1 MNLEMTGIINRRDY
15 REMKKINIRYLFLIL
30 LGNTLYALSVVMF
43 ILPNGLLSGGT
54 TGMGI
59 TLDHYF
65 SIPIEYFVF
74 VFNGLMFV
82 VGALMLGMKFALT
95 TLVSSFYYPI
105 ILGVFKGIPA
115 LSHVTEDKMLATV
128 CGGFLIGAGIGIV
141 IRAGASTGGM
151 DIPPLV
157 LNKKFGI
164 PVSASMD
171 VFDFAILITQMLFSD
186 KEECIY
192 GILMVVIY
200 TFILDKTLLLGTKK
214 MEVKIVSDHSEEITK
229 IILEKVDRGVT
240 LLHAETGYLKK
251 EQKMVMT
258 IVSNRELMVLKQ
270 MVQEI
275 DPSAFIII
283 GHVNEVK
290 GRGFSLDR
298 EYKN

>member
-1 MNLEMTGIINRRDY
+1 MKSEMTGTVNRRDY
-15 REMKKINIRYLFLIL
+15 REMKKLNIRHLFLIL

-43 ILPNGLLSGGT
+43 ILPNGLLTGGT

-59 TLDHYF
+59 TIDHYF
-65 SIPIEYFVF
+65 GIPIEYFVL
-74 VFNGLMFV
+74 VFNGLMFL
-82 VGALMLGMKFALT
+82 VGALVLGMKFALT

-157 LNKKFGI
+157 LNKKFDI
-164 PVSASMD
+164 PVSASMY
-171 VFDFAILITQMLFSD
+171 VFDFVILIMQMIFSD

-192 GILMVVIY
+192 GILLVVIY

-229 IILEKVDRGVT
+229 MILEKVDRGVT

-270 MVQEI
+270 RVQEI
-275 DPSAFIII
+275 DPNAFIII

-290 GRGFSLDR
+290 GRGFSLER

>member
-164 PVSASMD
+164 PVSASMY

>member
-128 CGGFLIGAGIGIV
+128 CGGFLIGVGIGIV

-164 PVSASMD
+164 PVSASMY
-171 VFDFAILITQMLFSD
+171 VFDFVILIMQMLFSD

-192 GILMVVIY
+192 GILMIVIY

>member
-15 REMKKINIRYLFLIL
+15 REMKKINIMYLFLIL

-164 PVSASMD
+164 PVSASMY
-171 VFDFAILITQMLFSD
+171 VFDFVILIMQMLFSD

-192 GILMVVIY
+192 GILMIVIY

>member
-1 MNLEMTGIINRRDY
+1 MNSEVTGIINRRDY
-15 REMKKINIRYLFLIL
+15 REMKKLNIRHLFLIL

-43 ILPNGLLSGGT
+43 ILPNGLLTGGT

-59 TLDHYF
+59 TIDHYF
-65 SIPIEYFVF
+65 GIPIEYFVL

-164 PVSASMD
+164 PVSASLY
-171 VFDFAILITQMLFSD
+171 VFDFAILIMQMLFSD

-192 GILMVVIY
+192 GILLVVIY

-229 IILEKVDRGVT
+229 MILEKVDRGVT

-290 GRGFSLDR
+290 GRGFSLER

>member
-1 MNLEMTGIINRRDY
+1 
-15 REMKKINIRYLFLIL
+15 MKKINIMYLFLIL

-128 CGGFLIGAGIGIV
+128 CGGFLIGVGIGIV

-164 PVSASMD
+164 PVSASMY
-171 VFDFAILITQMLFSD
+171 VFDFVILIMQMLFSD

-192 GILMVVIY
+192 GILMIVIY

>member
-15 REMKKINIRYLFLIL
+15 REMKKLNIRHLFLIL

-43 ILPNGLLSGGT
+43 ILPNGLLTGGT

-59 TLDHYF
+59 TIDHYF
-65 SIPIEYFVF
+65 GIPIEYVVF

-164 PVSASMD
+164 PVSASMY
-171 VFDFAILITQMLFSD
+171 VFDFAILIMQMLFSD

-229 IILEKVDRGVT
+229 MILEKVDRGVT

-290 GRGFSLDR
+290 GRGFSLER

>member
-15 REMKKINIRYLFLIL
+15 REMKKLNIRHLFLIL

-43 ILPNGLLSGGT
+43 ILPNGLLTGGT

-59 TLDHYF
+59 TIDHYF
-65 SIPIEYFVF
+65 GIPIEYFVL
-74 VFNGLMFV
+74 VFNGLMFL
-82 VGALMLGMKFALT
+82 VGALVLGMKFALT

-157 LNKKFGI
+157 LNKKFDI
-164 PVSASMD
+164 PVSASMY
-171 VFDFAILITQMLFSD
+171 VFDFVILIMQMIFSD

-192 GILMVVIY
+192 GILLVVIY

-229 IILEKVDRGVT
+229 MILEKVDRGVT

-270 MVQEI
+270 RVQEI
-275 DPSAFIII
+275 DPNAFIII

-290 GRGFSLDR
+290 GRGFSLER

>member
-1 MNLEMTGIINRRDY
+1 MTGAINRRDY
-15 REMKKINIRYLFLIL
+15 REMKKLNIRHLFLIL

-43 ILPNGLLSGGT
+43 ILPNGLLTGGT

-59 TLDHYF
+59 TIDHYF
-65 SIPIEYFVF
+65 GIPIEYFVL

-164 PVSASMD
+164 PVSASLY
-171 VFDFAILITQMLFSD
+171 VFDFAILIMQMLFSD

-192 GILMVVIY
+192 GILLVVIY

-229 IILEKVDRGVT
+229 MILEKVDRGVT

-290 GRGFSLDR
+290 GRGFSLER

>member
-1 MNLEMTGIINRRDY
+1 MNSEMTGIINRRDY
-15 REMKKINIRYLFLIL
+15 REMKKLNIRHLFLIL

-43 ILPNGLLSGGT
+43 ILPNGLLTGGT

-59 TLDHYF
+59 TIDHYF

-74 VFNGLMFV
+74 VFNGLMFA

-164 PVSASMD
+164 PVSASMY
-171 VFDFAILITQMLFSD
+171 VFDFAILIMQMLFSD

-229 IILEKVDRGVT
+229 MILEKVDRGVT

-290 GRGFSLDR
+290 GRGFSLER

>member
-15 REMKKINIRYLFLIL
+15 REMKKINIMYLFLIL

-128 CGGFLIGAGIGIV
+128 CGGFLIGVGIGIV

-164 PVSASMD
+164 PVSASMY
-171 VFDFAILITQMLFSD
+171 VFDFVILIMQMLFSD

-192 GILMVVIY
+192 GILMIVIY

>member
-128 CGGFLIGAGIGIV
+128 CGGFLIGAGIGIA

-164 PVSASMD
+164 PVSASMY
-171 VFDFAILITQMLFSD
+171 VFDFAILIMQMLFSD

>member
-1 MNLEMTGIINRRDY
+1 
-15 REMKKINIRYLFLIL
+15 
-30 LGNTLYALSVVMF
+30 
-43 ILPNGLLSGGT
+43 
-54 TGMGI
+54 MGI
-59 TLDHYF
+59 TIDHYF
-65 SIPIEYFVF
+65 GIPIEYFVL

-164 PVSASMD
+164 PVSASLY
-171 VFDFAILITQMLFSD
+171 VFDFAILIMQMLFSD

-192 GILMVVIY
+192 GILLVVIY

-229 IILEKVDRGVT
+229 MILEKVDRGVT

-290 GRGFSLDR
+290 GRGFSLER

>member
-15 REMKKINIRYLFLIL
+15 REMKKINIMYLFLIL

-128 CGGFLIGAGIGIV
+128 CGGFLIGVGIGIV

-164 PVSASMD
+164 PVSVSMY
-171 VFDFAILITQMLFSD
+171 VFDFVILIMQMLFSD

-192 GILMVVIY
+192 GILMIVIY

>member
-15 REMKKINIRYLFLIL
+15 REMKKLNIRHLFLIL

-43 ILPNGLLSGGT
+43 ILPNGLLTGGT

-59 TLDHYF
+59 TIDHYF
-65 SIPIEYFVF
+65 GIPIEYFVF

-157 LNKKFGI
+157 LNTKFGI
-164 PVSASMD
+164 PVSASLY
-171 VFDFAILITQMLFSD
+171 VFDFAILIMQMLFSD

-192 GILMVVIY
+192 GILLVVIY

-229 IILEKVDRGVT
+229 MILEKVDRGVT

-290 GRGFSLDR
+290 GRGFSLER

>member
-1 MNLEMTGIINRRDY
+1 MRKL
-15 REMKKINIRYLFLIL
+15 NIRHLFLIL

-59 TLDHYF
+59 TIDHYF

-164 PVSASMD
+164 PVSASMY
-171 VFDFAILITQMLFSD
+171 VFDFVILIMQMLFSD

-192 GILMVVIY
+192 GILLVVIY

-229 IILEKVDRGVT
+229 MILEKVDRGVT

-290 GRGFSLDR
+290 GRGFSLER

>member
-1 MNLEMTGIINRRDY
+1 MKSEMTGTINRRDY
-15 REMKKINIRYLFLIL
+15 REMKKLNIRHLFLIL
-30 LGNTLYALSVVMF
+30 LGNTVYALSVVMF
-43 ILPNGLLSGGT
+43 ILPNGLLTGGT

-59 TLDHYF
+59 TIDHYF
-65 SIPIEYFVF
+65 GIPIEYFVL
-74 VFNGLMFV
+74 VFNGLMFL
-82 VGALMLGMKFALT
+82 VGALVLGMKFALT

-157 LNKKFGI
+157 LNKKFDI
-164 PVSASMD
+164 PVSASMY
-171 VFDFAILITQMLFSD
+171 VFDFVILIMQMIFSD

-192 GILMVVIY
+192 GILLVVIY

-229 IILEKVDRGVT
+229 MILEKVDRGVT

-270 MVQEI
+270 RVQEI
-275 DPSAFIII
+275 DPNAFIII

-290 GRGFSLDR
+290 GRGFSLER

>member
-1 MNLEMTGIINRRDY
+1 MNSEMTGIINRRDY
-15 REMKKINIRYLFLIL
+15 REMKKLNIRHLFLIL

-43 ILPNGLLSGGT
+43 ILPNGLLTGGT

-59 TLDHYF
+59 TIDHYF
-65 SIPIEYFVF
+65 GIPIEYFVL

-115 LSHVTEDKMLATV
+115 LSHVTEDKMLATI

-164 PVSASMD
+164 PVSASLY
-171 VFDFAILITQMLFSD
+171 VFDFAILIMQMLFSD

-192 GILMVVIY
+192 GILLVVIY

-229 IILEKVDRGVT
+229 MILEKVDRGVT

-290 GRGFSLDR
+290 GRGFSLER

>member
-15 REMKKINIRYLFLIL
+15 REMKKLNIRHLFLIL

-59 TLDHYF
+59 TIDHYF

-164 PVSASMD
+164 PVSASMY
-171 VFDFAILITQMLFSD
+171 VFDFAILIMQMLFSD

-229 IILEKVDRGVT
+229 MILEKVDRGVT

>member
-164 PVSASMD
+164 PVSASMY
-171 VFDFAILITQMLFSD
+171 VFDFAILIMQMLFSD

-229 IILEKVDRGVT
+229 MILEKVDRGVT

>member
-15 REMKKINIRYLFLIL
+15 REMKKINIMYLFLIL

-128 CGGFLIGAGIGIV
+128 CGGFLIGVGIGIV

-164 PVSASMD
+164 PVSASMY
-171 VFDFAILITQMLFSD
+171 VFDFVILIMQMLFSD

-192 GILMVVIY
+192 GILMIVIY

-229 IILEKVDRGVT
+229 MILEKVDRGVT

>member
-1 MNLEMTGIINRRDY
+1 MNSEMTGIINRRDY
-15 REMKKINIRYLFLIL
+15 REMKKLNIRHLFLIL

-43 ILPNGLLSGGT
+43 ILPNGLLTGGT

-59 TLDHYF
+59 TIDHYF
-65 SIPIEYFVF
+65 GIPIEYFVL

-164 PVSASMD
+164 PVSASLY
-171 VFDFAILITQMLFSD
+171 VFDFAILIMQMLFSD

-192 GILMVVIY
+192 GILLVVIY

-229 IILEKVDRGVT
+229 MILEKVDRGVT

-290 GRGFSLDR
+290 GRGFSLER

>member
-1 MNLEMTGIINRRDY
+1 MKSEMTGTVNRRDY
-15 REMKKINIRYLFLIL
+15 REMKKLNIRHLFLIL

-43 ILPNGLLSGGT
+43 ILPNGLLTGGT

-59 TLDHYF
+59 TIDHYF
-65 SIPIEYFVF
+65 GIPIEYFVL
-74 VFNGLMFV
+74 VFNGLMFL
-82 VGALMLGMKFALT
+82 VGALVLGMKFSLT

-157 LNKKFGI
+157 LNKKFDI
-164 PVSASMD
+164 PVSASMY
-171 VFDFAILITQMLFSD
+171 VFDFVILIMQMTFSD

-192 GILMVVIY
+192 GILLVVIY

-229 IILEKVDRGVT
+229 MILEKVDRGVT

-270 MVQEI
+270 RVQEI
-275 DPSAFIII
+275 DPNAFIII

-290 GRGFSLDR
+290 GRGFSLER

>member
-1 MNLEMTGIINRRDY
+1 
-15 REMKKINIRYLFLIL
+15 MKKINIRYLFLIL

-164 PVSASMD
+164 PVSASMY

>member
-15 REMKKINIRYLFLIL
+15 REMKKINIMYLFLIL

-54 TGMGI
+54 TGIGI

-128 CGGFLIGAGIGIV
+128 CGGFLIGVGIGIV

-164 PVSASMD
+164 PVSASMY
-171 VFDFAILITQMLFSD
+171 VFDFVILIMQMLFSD

-192 GILMVVIY
+192 GILMIVIY